1 MKVGFLLPVF
11 RWTPD
16 DALAA
21 ADLGAASGVDGVFV
35 YDHLW
40 PMGSPERP
48 ALAPFPVLAAVSV
61 RCPSLI
67 VGTLVA
73 RVGLLSEAV
82 LIETF
87 RSLELV
93 APGRVIAAIGTGDK
107 LSAAE
112 NEAYGIAMQSVVERQ
127 TMVENI
133 AGALS
138 ATMPVW
144 IGAGA
149 PATNAIAQRVGATLN
164 YWQKLPVSP
173 TGPWNW
179 AGNPRE
185 DLEVHLDELAAAG
198 STWAVFAPTVDVS
211 RLGRWRRTHRE

>member
-11 RWTPD
+11 RETPD
-16 DALAA
+16 DAFAA
-21 ADLGAASGVDGVFV
+21 AQRGATAGVDGVFA

-48 ALAPFPVLAAVSV
+48 ALSPFPVLAAVSS

-67 VGTLVA
+67 VGPLVA
-73 RVGLLSEAV
+73 RVGLTSADH

-87 RSLELV
+87 RSLELA

-107 LSAAE
+107 LSATE
-112 NEAYGIAMQSVVERQ
+112 NEAYGIPMQPVAERQ
-127 TMVENI
+127 AMVEHVAN
-133 AGALS
+133 ALS
-138 ATMPVW
+138 GTMPVW

-149 PATNAIAQRVGATLN
+149 PATNALAQRVGATLN
-164 YWQKLPVSP
+164 YWQKMPESP

-185 DLEVHLDELAAAG
+185 DLEVQLDELAAAG

-211 RLGRWRRTHRE
+211 RLGTWRRSRGE

>member
-21 ADLGAASGVDGVFV
+21 AELGEQSGIDGVFA

-48 ALAPFPVLAAVSV
+48 ALSPFPVLAAVSV

-67 VGTLVA
+67 VGPLVA
-73 RVGLLSEAV
+73 RVGITSDAH
-82 LIETF
+82 LIEAF
-87 RSLELV
+87 RSLELA

-107 LSAAE
+107 LSASE
-112 NEAYGIAMQSVVERQ
+112 NEAYGIAMQPVAERQ
-127 TMVENI
+127 AMVEHI
-133 AGALS
+133 ASALS
-138 ATMPVW
+138 DSMPVW

-149 PATNAIAQRVGATLN
+149 PATNAIAARVGATLN
-164 YWQKLPVSP
+164 YWQKTPESP
-173 TGPWNW
+173 TGLWNW
-179 AGNPRE
+179 AGNPRD
-185 DLEVHLDELAAAG
+185 DLEAQLDELAAGG
-198 STWAVFAPTVDVS
+198 STWAIFSPNVDVP
-211 RLGRWRRTHRE
+211 RLGRWRRTRGE

>member
-1 MKVGFLLPVF
+1 MNVGFLLPVF
-11 RWTPD
+11 RETPD
-16 DALAA
+16 EAFAA
-21 ADLGAASGVDGVFV
+21 AELAEQSGVDGVFA

-48 ALAPFPVLAAVSV
+48 ALSPFPVLAAVTV

-67 VGTLVA
+67 VGPLVA
-73 RVGLLSEAV
+73 RVGLTSDDH

-87 RSLELV
+87 RSLELA

-107 LSAAE
+107 MSAAE
-112 NEAYGIAMQSVVERQ
+112 NEAYGIAMQPVAERQ
-127 TMVENI
+127 AMVEYV
-133 AGALS
+133 AGSLV

-164 YWQKLPVSP
+164 YWQKTPELP

-179 AGNPRE
+179 AGNPRD
-185 DLEVHLDELAAAG
+185 DLERQLDELAAAG
-198 STWAVFAPTVDVS
+198 STWAVFAPTVDVL
-211 RLGRWRRTHRE
+211 RLGRWRRSHGE

>member
-16 DALAA
+16 DAFAA
-21 ADLGAASGVDGVFV
+21 AELGEQSGIDGVFA

-48 ALAPFPVLAAVSV
+48 ALSPFPILAAVSV
-61 RCPSLI
+61 RCTSLI
-67 VGTLVA
+67 VGPLVA
-73 RVGLLSEAV
+73 RVGLTSDDH

-87 RSLELV
+87 RSLERV

-112 NEAYGIAMQSVVERQ
+112 NEAYGIAMQPVAERQ
-127 TMVENI
+127 AMVEHI
-133 AGALS
+133 ASALS
-138 ATMPVW
+138 GAMPVW
-144 IGAGA
+144 IGAGV
-149 PATNAIAQRVGATLN
+149 PATNAIAPRVGATLN
-164 YWQKLPVSP
+164 YWQKTPESP

-179 AGNPRE
+179 AGNPRD
-185 DLEVHLDELAAAG
+185 DLETQLDELAAAG

-211 RLGRWRRTHRE
+211 RLGRWRRSHGE

>member
-11 RWTPD
+11 RETPD
-16 DALAA
+16 DAFAA
-21 ADLGAASGVDGVFV
+21 AQLGALVGVDGVFA

-48 ALAPFPVLAAVSV
+48 ALSPFPVLAAVTV
-61 RCPSLI
+61 RFPSLI
-67 VGTLVA
+67 VGPLVA
-73 RVGLLSEAV
+73 RVGLTSDDH

-87 RSLELV
+87 RSLELA
-93 APGRVIAAIGTGDK
+93 APGRVVAAIGTGDK

-112 NEAYGIAMQSVVERQ
+112 NEAYGIPMQPVAERQAMVER
-127 TMVENI
+127 V
-133 AGALS
+133 ASSLS
-138 ATMPVW
+138 DQMPVW

-164 YWQKLPVSP
+164 YWQKMPESP
-173 TGPWNW
+173 SGPWNW

-185 DLEVHLDELAAAG
+185 DLEVQLDELASAG
-198 STWAVFAPTVDVS
+198 STWAIFAPTVDVS
-211 RLGRWRRTHRE
+211 RLGKWRLSRGE

>member
-21 ADLGAASGVDGVFV
+21 AELGEQSGIDGVFA

-48 ALAPFPVLAAVSV
+48 ALSPFPVLAAVSV
-61 RCPSLI
+61 RCPSLT
-67 VGTLVA
+67 VGPLVA
-73 RVGLLSEAV
+73 RVGLTSDDH

-87 RSLELV
+87 RSLELA

-107 LSAAE
+107 LSTAE
-112 NEAYGIAMQSVVERQ
+112 NEAYGIAMQPVAERQ
-127 TMVENI
+127 AMVEHV
-133 AGALS
+133 AEALS
-138 ATMPVW
+138 GVMPVW

-164 YWQKLPVSP
+164 YWQKTPESP

-179 AGNPRE
+179 AGNPRD
-185 DLEVHLDELAAAG
+185 DLEVQLDELAASG

>member
-1 MKVGFLLPVF
+1 MNVGFLLPVF
-11 RWTPD
+11 RETPD
-16 DALAA
+16 EAFAA
-21 ADLGAASGVDGVFV
+21 AELGATSGVDGVFA

-48 ALAPFPVLAAVSV
+48 ALSPFPVLAAVSV
-61 RCPSLI
+61 RCPSLT
-67 VGTLVA
+67 VGPLVA
-73 RVGLLSEAV
+73 RVGLTSDDH

-87 RSLELV
+87 RSLELA

-112 NEAYGIAMQSVVERQ
+112 NEAYGIAMQPVAERQ
-127 TMVENI
+127 AMVEHV
-133 AGALS
+133 AEALS
-138 ATMPVW
+138 GVMPVW

-164 YWQKLPVSP
+164 YWQKTPESP

-179 AGNPRE
+179 AGNPRD
-185 DLEVHLDELAAAG
+185 DLEVQLDELAAAG

-211 RLGRWRRTHRE
+211 RLGRWRRSHGE

>member
-21 ADLGAASGVDGVFV
+21 AELGAQSGVDGVFA

-48 ALAPFPVLAAVSV
+48 ALSPFPVLSAVSV
-61 RCPSLI
+61 RCPSLT
-67 VGTLVA
+67 VGPLVA
-73 RVGLLSEAV
+73 RVGLTSDDH

-87 RSLELV
+87 RSLELA

-107 LSAAE
+107 LSTAE
-112 NEAYGIAMQSVVERQ
+112 NEAYGLAMQPVAERQ
-127 TMVENI
+127 AMVEHV
-133 AGALS
+133 AEALS
-138 ATMPVW
+138 GVMPVW

-164 YWQKLPVSP
+164 YWQKTPESL

-179 AGNPRE
+179 AGNPRD
-185 DLEVHLDELAAAG
+185 DLEAQLDELSAGG
-198 STWAVFAPTVDVS
+198 STWAIFSPSVDVL
-211 RLGRWRRTHRE
+211 RLGRWRRTRGE

>member
-21 ADLGAASGVDGVFV
+21 AELGAASGVDGVFA

-48 ALAPFPVLAAVSV
+48 ALSPFPVLAAVSV
-61 RCPSLI
+61 RCPSLT
-67 VGTLVA
+67 VGPLVA
-73 RVGLLSEAV
+73 RVGLTSDDH

-87 RSLELV
+87 RSLELA

-107 LSAAE
+107 LSTAE
-112 NEAYGIAMQSVVERQ
+112 NEAYGIAMQPVAERQ
-127 TMVENI
+127 AMVEHV
-133 AGALS
+133 AEALS
-138 ATMPVW
+138 GVMPVW

-164 YWQKLPVSP
+164 YWQKTPESP

-179 AGNPRE
+179 AGNPRD
-185 DLEVHLDELAAAG
+185 DLEVQLDELAAAG

>member
-21 ADLGAASGVDGVFV
+21 AELGAQSGVDGVFA

-48 ALAPFPVLAAVSV
+48 ALSPFPVLAAVSV

-67 VGTLVA
+67 VGPLVA
-73 RVGLLSEAV
+73 RVGITSDAH
-82 LIETF
+82 LIEAF
-87 RSLELV
+87 RSLELA

-107 LSAAE
+107 LSTAE
-112 NEAYGIAMQSVVERQ
+112 NEAYGLAMQPVAERQ
-127 TMVENI
+127 AMVEHV
-133 AGALS
+133 AEALS
-138 ATMPVW
+138 GVMPVW

-164 YWQKLPVSP
+164 YWQKTPESS

-179 AGNPRE
+179 AGNPRD
-185 DLEVHLDELAAAG
+185 DLEAQLDELAAGG
-198 STWAVFAPTVDVS
+198 STWAIFSPNVDVL
-211 RLGRWRRTHRE
+211 RLGRWRRTRGE